1 MNQSKGGLDVRK
13 LKERLRK
20 TLYHKSDGIVDQYLP
35 ALVTLIFLLMITL
48 FFIYVISDI
57 NVTNQVHQIARKY
70 ILRMESEGGLT
81 DSTKA
86 ACEAELKN
94 IIAVVDDSVSVTGSS
109 VADTSYGDPVTITI
123 QVRANMANWANQGTF
138 VGQIVNREKTI
149 TVTKQSTA
157 KY

>member
-1 MNQSKGGLDVRK
+1 M
-13 LKERLRK
+13 
-20 TLYHKSDGIVDQYLP
+20 
-35 ALVTLIFLLMITL
+35 
-48 FFIYVISDI
+48 
-57 NVTNQVHQIARKY
+57 HQIARKY